1 MARILLVEDD
11 QDNRDLVRMTL
22 ELDGHEVIEAGSA
35 EEGLPQ
41 ACAHAPDLI
50 LMDLSLQGAFD
61 GLEAT
66 RRLRSEARF
75 DHTPIIALT
84 AHAFPGD
91 RERALAAG
99 CDEHWTKPIV
109 DLTAFREM
117 VLQVIAGGRQN
128 GNRPPP
134 G

>member
-35 EEGLPQ
+35 EEGMPQ

-66 RRLRSEARF
+66 RRLRSDARF
-75 DHTPIIALT
+75 DHIPIIALT

-99 CDEHWTKPIV
+99 CDDHWTKPIV
-109 DLTAFREM
+109 DLTLFREK
-117 VLQVIAGGRQN
+117 VSQVAAGGRRN
-128 GNRPPP
+128 GNSQPP